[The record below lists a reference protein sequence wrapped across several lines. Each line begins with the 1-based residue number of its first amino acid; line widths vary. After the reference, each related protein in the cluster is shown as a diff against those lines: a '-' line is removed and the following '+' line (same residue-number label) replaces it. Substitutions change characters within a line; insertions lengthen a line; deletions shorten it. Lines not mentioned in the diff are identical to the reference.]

1 MNNLPD
7 LTIDLPSDR
16 EVTLTRSF
24 DAPRELVYAAHT
36 QAEHLKHWWG
46 RGNPLDVEIDF
57 RVGGHYRCVEHA
69 QDGNDYAFR
78 GEYREIV
85 VPERIVQTFEFEG
98 MPGQVAVETLVFTEQ
113 GGRTTIT
120 SSTRFD
126 TTAQRDGMIDSGM
139 AQGAAESYAA
149 LDRHLATLR

>member
-1 MNNLPD
+1 MNKVPD

-16 EVTLTRSF
+16 EITLTRTF

-36 QAEHLKHWWG
+36 RAEHLRQWWG

-57 RVGGHYRCVEHA
+57 RVGGGYRFVEHA
-69 QDGNDYAFR
+69 TDGNDYAFR

-85 VPERIVQTFEFEG
+85 VPERLVQTFEFEG
-98 MPGQVAVETLVFTEQ
+98 MPGHVAVETVVFTEQ
-113 GGRTTIT
+113 EGRTTIT
-120 SSTRFD
+120 STTRFD
-126 TTAQRDGMIDSGM
+126 TTAERDGMVDSGM
-139 AQGAAESYAA
+139 TQGAAESYAA